1 MLATVTNTR
10 IQFNNILFPTDF
22 SVFSEAALPYA
33 EVLARRYEATLYP
46 AHVIPREP
54 YHALPM
60 EPFPVTLDY
69 AWHAAAGSLAELDGL
84 DELKDIHHQ
93 VLLEQG
99 PLWEVISSMATKN
112 RVDLIVLG
120 TRGRMGLSRLAMGSV
135 AEEIYRSAS
144 CPVLCVG
151 PNVPHEFKHAP
162 EFRRILFP
170 TDFSAAS
177 RAALPFALT
186 LAEESQARL
195 VLLHLIPLVPVM
207 DRETVKAA
215 AIDKLKALI
224 PPDASA
230 CCTPEFDVRFE
241 FPAAAIVRAAQRH
254 NSDVIVMGVQQNGH
268 ARAVS
273 HLPWAT
279 ATEVVA
285 TAPCPVLTV
294 RG

>member
-1 MLATVTNTR
+1 MLATVPNTR
-10 IQFNNILFPTDF
+10 IQFSNILFPTDF
-22 SVFSEAALPYA
+22 SAFSEAALPYA
-33 EVLARRYEATLYP
+33 EALARRYDAQLYP
-46 AHVIPREP
+46 AHVVPPEP
-54 YHALPM
+54 YHGLPM

-69 AWHAAAGSLAELDGL
+69 AWRAAEASLAELDGL

-93 VLLEQG
+93 VLLKQG
-99 PLWEVISSMATKN
+99 PLWEAISSMAAKN

-120 TRGRMGLSRLAMGSV
+120 THGRTGLSRLAMGSV
-135 AEEIYRSAS
+135 AEEIYRRAS

-151 PNVPHEFKHAP
+151 PRVPHESNQAP

-186 LAEESQARL
+186 LAEESHSQL

-215 AIDKLKALI
+215 AIDKLKTMI
-224 PPDASA
+224 PPDASDW
-230 CCTPEFDVRFE
+230 CTPEFDVRFE
-241 FPAAAIVRAAQRH
+241 FPPEAIVRAAKRH
-254 NSDVIVMGVQQNGH
+254 NSDVIVMGVRQNGH

>member
-1 MLATVTNTR
+1 MLATVPNIR
-10 IQFNNILFPTDF
+10 LQFNNILFPTDF

-46 AHVIPREP
+46 AHVVPPEP
-54 YHALPM
+54 YPALPM

-69 AWHAAAGSLAELDGL
+69 AWRAAEESLAKLTGL
-84 DELKDIHHQ
+84 NELKDIHHRA
-93 VLLEQG
+93 LLKQG
-99 PLWEVISSMATKN
+99 PLWDVLAGMVEKN

-120 TRGRMGLSRLAMGSV
+120 THGRTGLSRLTMGSV
-135 AEEIYRSAS
+135 AEEIYRRAS

-151 PNVPHEFKHAP
+151 PKVPHDAKHAP
-162 EFRRILFP
+162 EFRRILFA
-170 TDFSAAS
+170 TDFTAAS

-186 LAEESQARL
+186 LAEESEAQL
-195 VLLHLIPLVPVM
+195 LLLHLIPLVPVA
-207 DRETVKAA
+207 DREVVKRA
-215 AIDKLKALI
+215 AIAKLKALI
-224 PPDASA
+224 PPEAMDW
-230 CCTPEFDVRFE
+230 CRPEFDVRFE
-241 FPAAAIVRAAQRH
+241 FPAEAIVRAAVRH
-254 NSDVIVMGVQQNGH
+254 NSDVIVMGVLHSGH

>member
-1 MLATVTNTR
+1 MLATVPNIR
-10 IQFNNILFPTDF
+10 LQFNNILFPTDF

-33 EVLARRYEATLYP
+33 EALARRYEATLYP
-46 AHVIPREP
+46 AHVVPPEP

-69 AWHAAAGSLAELDGL
+69 AWHAAEESLAKLAALDAL
-84 DELKDIHHQ
+84 QDIHHQ
-93 VLLEQG
+93 VLLKQG
-99 PLWEVISSMATKN
+99 PMWGVISAMVEKN

-120 TRGRMGLSRLAMGSV
+120 THGRTGLSRLAMGSV
-135 AEEIYRSAS
+135 AEEIYRRAS

-151 PNVPHEFKHAP
+151 PKVPHESKKAP

-170 TDFSAAS
+170 TDFSEAS
-177 RAALPFALT
+177 RAALPYALT

-195 VLLHLIPLVPVM
+195 VLLHLIPLVPVV
-207 DRETVKAA
+207 DREVVKAA

-224 PPDASA
+224 PTDASEW
-230 CCTPEFDVRFE
+230 CTPEFDVRFE
-241 FPAAAIVRAAQRH
+241 FPAEAIVRAAIRH
-254 NSDVIVMGVQQNGH
+254 NSDVIVMGVQQSGH

-285 TAPCPVLTV
+285 AAPCPVLTV

>member
-1 MLATVTNTR
+1 MLATVPNIR
-10 IQFNNILFPTDF
+10 LQFNNILFPTDF

-33 EVLARRYEATLYP
+33 EDLARRYEATLYP
-46 AHVIPREP
+46 AHVVPPEP
-54 YHALPM
+54 YHGLPM

-69 AWHAAAGSLAELDGL
+69 AWHAAEESLAKLAGL
-84 DELKDIHHQ
+84 EELKNIPHQ
-93 VLLEQG
+93 VLLKQG
-99 PLWEVISSMATKN
+99 PLWDVISSMVQKN

-120 TRGRMGLSRLAMGSV
+120 THGRTGLSRLAMGSV
-135 AEEIYRSAS
+135 AEEIYRRAT

-151 PNVPHEFKHAP
+151 PKVPHESKQAP

-170 TDFSAAS
+170 MDFSAAS
-177 RAALPFALT
+177 QAALPYALT

-215 AIDKLKALI
+215 GIEKLKALI

-230 CCTPEFDVRFE
+230 WCTPEFDVRFE
-241 FPAAAIVRAAQRH
+241 FPAEAIVRAAIRH
-254 NSDVIVMGVQQNGH
+254 SSDVIVMGVQQNGH